1 MQVLRGIAISP
12 GIAVGPVVVLD
23 SRGLRL
29 PPRSISESVVTVE
42 LERLDRG
49 IALVPLLDRRSA
61 ACVLA
66 MTGKYGRL
74 LERIAADP
82 LVVMRGRLSL
92 RGWSLVEATMGMDR
106 PLLPAPH

>member
-1 MQVLRGIAISP
+1 VYLPREDLDRFGCEVVDGRIDGRVELVIAFE
-12 GIAVGPVVVLD
+12 AQ
-23 SRGLRL
+23 RA
-29 PPRSISESVVTVE
+29 

-49 IALVPLLDRRSA
+49 LALVPLLDRRSA
-61 ACVLA
+61 SCVLA

-92 RGWSLVEATMGMDR
+92 RVWEKGLVLARSLIGGR
-106 PLLPAPH
+106 P